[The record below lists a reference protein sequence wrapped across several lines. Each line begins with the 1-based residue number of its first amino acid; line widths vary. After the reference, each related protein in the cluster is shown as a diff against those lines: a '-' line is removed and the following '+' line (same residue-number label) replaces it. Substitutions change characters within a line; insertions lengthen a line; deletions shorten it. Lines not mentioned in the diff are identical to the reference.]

1 MLLKLAVTVLA
12 LTGLCGCALLPAGSP
27 TAREFENSAVP
38 DRDPGFVLVDLDL
51 VVAKAVSSYRRPGLS
66 SLGADTYR
74 PTLVLKV
81 GDVIATTIYEV
92 TPIPLFGGTSE
103 LQNTAAKA
111 QPVGGHISTLPT
123 EVVEQNGSVPVPF
136 GGTVKV
142 VGLTPAEAGKAIAKA
157 LEGKAT
163 NPQAIVSLVSS
174 TINTASVN
182 GDVNK
187 PDLVPLTVRG
197 ERVLD
202 VIAQAG
208 GPKSSTFDEEVQ
220 MVRGGRVAR
229 INMQRLVNDAAENI
243 RVRPGD
249 SIVVVRNPRTF
260 EVLGS
265 ALKVAQYDFNVE
277 QVTLAEAVARSG
289 GLNDSIADVGQLYL
303 LRFEPVSMMR
313 RILRPD
319 DAQLRK
325 LGAGRDT
332 VPVAYHLDLRG
343 ASGYFVSQSV
353 QMRDKDLV
361 LITNAE
367 SVGFSKLVQI
377 MRGVAGI
384 YYDFRGPVT
393 SSTTTRAGRVT
404 TTTSS
409 GGTSGD

>member
-1 MLLKLAVTVLA
+1 MLLKLAVAVLA

-27 TAREFENSAVP
+27 TAREFENGAVP

-51 VVAKAVSSYRRPGLS
+51 GVAKAIASYRRPGLA
-66 SLGADTYR
+66 SLGPDTYR

-92 TPIPLFGGTSE
+92 APIPLFGGSSE
-103 LQNTAAKA
+103 LQSSAVKG

-123 EVVEQNGSVPVPF
+123 QVVEQNGTIPVPF
-136 GGTVKV
+136 GGSVKLA
-142 VGLTPAEAGKAIAKA
+142 GLTPAQAGTAIAKA

-163 NPQAIVSLVSS
+163 NPQAVVSLVSS
-174 TINTASVN
+174 NINIATVN
-182 GDVNK
+182 GDVDK
-187 PDLVPLTVRG
+187 PGLVPITVRG

-208 GPKSSTFDEEVQ
+208 GPKGSTYDEEVQ
-220 MVRGGRVAR
+220 LVRAGRVAK
-229 INMQRLVNDAAENI
+229 INMQDLVSDAAQNI
-243 RVRPGD
+243 RVSPGD
-249 SIVVVRNPRTF
+249 SLVVVRKPRSF

-277 QVTLAEAVARSG
+277 EVTLAEAVARSG
-289 GLNDSIADVGQLYL
+289 GLNDAIADVGQLYL
-303 LRFEPVSMMR
+303 LRFEPVSLLR
-313 RILRPD
+313 RILPSN

-325 LGAGRDT
+325 FESGRGT

-343 ASGYFVSQSV
+343 ASGYFISQSV

-367 SVGFSKLVQI
+367 SVGFAKLVQI

-393 SSTTTRAGRVT
+393 STTTQGRVT

-409 GGTSGD
+409 AGSSSE